1 MRKSILENIH
11 ETAKD
16 FYEAGL
22 MDEKTMRKFDA
33 HCLEPAK
40 KMSKHDVKR
49 IRAKTHAS
57 QPVFASYLNVT
68 AAAVKQWE
76 KGERTPGGASARLLQ
91 LIDHKG
97 LDVFEPIQVIASAI
111 SSKNPV
117 GHSKKLDLTHS
128 RTLQKPSSKPSDSI
142 KEEIAVTTLRKVAAR
157 GGKAVVI
164 RKPDIRSS
172 DV

>member
-1 MRKSILENIH
+1 MRKSILENVH

-22 MDEKTMRKFDA
+22 MDETTMRKFDA

-40 KMSKHDVKR
+40 EMSKHDVKR

-76 KGERTPGGASARLLQ
+76 KGERKPGGASARLLQ

-97 LDVFEPIQVIASAI
+97 LDVFEPIQTAPSRRVALHASG
-111 SSKNPV
+111 KV
-117 GHSKKLDLTHS
+117 
-128 RTLQKPSSKPSDSI
+128 
-142 KEEIAVTTLRKVAAR
+142 VAAR
-157 GGKAVVI
+157 KSAG
-164 RKPDIRSS
+164 SS
-172 DV
+172 DVQEKRR